1 MEYSKLVDIYQ
12 SLSQTTKM
20 LEKRAIITD
29 FLRGIKPDE
38 VEASILLLEG
48 RLFPESDKRK
58 IGIGN
63 QLILKSISKVS
74 GKTDTDLNDQWA
86 KIGDLG
92 LVAEKNISSRTQDS
106 LTQRKLTI
114 KQVFDNLRKLSEI
127 HGTGSTGKKVGLISE
142 LLGASNSVDSKYL
155 VRTCLED
162 LRTGSGFGILRD
174 AVADAFDVDVKNVQK
189 AYDLT
194 TDLSRVALVAK
205 TRGDAGLEKISLN
218 VGTPIKVMLFKKVE
232 SVEEGFEVVGS
243 PAIIDYK
250 YDGFRLQIHR
260 SDNEFK
266 LFTRNL
272 EDVTTQFPDIIEI
285 VKKDVK
291 SKNYIIDCEVVG
303 YDKDTKSWK
312 PFQEISQRIKR
323 KYGIDDMIK
332 EVPVM
337 IFAFDLIGLSGKNFI
352 DIPFKDRREKLSEI
366 ITEDSFSVSLAKEIT
381 TSSIEQSQE
390 FYEEALRVGA
400 EGVMMKNLEGVYK
413 PGSRVGFGVKIKPVM
428 ETLDLVIVGGEWGTG
443 KRANWISSF
452 ILACR
457 TEDGFKEIG
466 KIGTGFKEKDEI
478 GVSFDKMTKL
488 LKPFIIGESGRSV
501 KIKPGV
507 IIEVKYEEIQRS
519 PTYGSGYALRFPRF
533 VRLRDDKD
541 LKDVDNL
548 KRILKLSSAQRGRK

>member
-12 SLSQTTKM
+12 SLSGTTKM

-29 FLRGIKPDE
+29 FLKGIGSDE
-38 VEASILLLEG
+38 IEASVLLLEG
-48 RLFPESDKRK
+48 RLFPESDNRK
-58 IGIGN
+58 IGIGT

-74 GKTDTDLNDQWA
+74 GKTDSDLNNQWA

-92 LVAEKNISSRTQDS
+92 LVAEKNISSLAQ
-106 LTQRKLTI
+106 KELTI
-114 KQVFDNLRKLSEI
+114 KHVFDNLRKLSEI
-127 HGTGSTGKKVGLISE
+127 SGIGSTTKKIELISE
-142 LLGASNSVDSKYL
+142 LLISSNGVGSKYI

-162 LRTGSGFGILRD
+162 LRTGAGFGILRD
-174 AVADAFDVDVKNVQK
+174 AVADAFNVDVKNVQT

-194 TDLSRVALVAK
+194 TDLARVAIVAK
-205 TRGDAGLEKISLN
+205 IKGDVGLEKISLN

-260 SDNEFK
+260 SNNEFK

-272 EDVTTQFPDIIEI
+272 EDVTTQFPDIIEL

-303 YDKDTKSWK
+303 YDKNTNTWK

-323 KYGIDDMIK
+323 KYGITEMIK

-337 IFAFDLIGLSGKNFI
+337 IFAFDLIGLNGKNLI
-352 DIPFKDRREKLSEI
+352 DVPFKDRRGKLAEI
-366 ITEDSFSVSLAKEIT
+366 INEAPFAVNLAKEIT
-381 TSSIEQSQE
+381 TSSIEKGQN

-466 KIGTGFKEKDEI
+466 KIGTGFKEKDEM

-519 PTYGSGYALRFPRF
+519 PTYSSGYALRFPRF
-533 VRLRDDKD
+533 VRLREDKD

>member
-1 MEYSKLVDIYQ
+1 MEYSKLVEIYQ
-12 SLSQTTKM
+12 SLSETTKM
-20 LEKRAIITD
+20 LEKRAIIAD
-29 FLRGIKPDE
+29 FLKGIGSDE
-38 VEASILLLEG
+38 IEASVLLLEG

-58 IGIGN
+58 IGIGT

-74 GKTDTDLNDQWA
+74 GKTDSDLNNQWA

-92 LVAEKNISSRTQDS
+92 LVAEKNMSSS
-106 LTQRKLTI
+106 TQRKLTI
-114 KQVFDNLRKLSEI
+114 KHVFNNLRKLSEI
-127 HGTGSTGKKVGLISE
+127 SGNGSTVKKIGLISE
-142 LLGASNSVDSKYL
+142 LLGSSNGVGSKYI

-162 LRTGSGFGILRD
+162 LRTGAGFGILRD

-194 TDLSRVALVAK
+194 TDLSRVVIVAK
-205 TRGDAGLEKISLN
+205 TKGDVGLEKISLN

-260 SDNEFK
+260 SNNEFK

-272 EDVTTQFPDIIEI
+272 EDVTTQFPDIIEL
-285 VKKDVK
+285 VKTDVK

-303 YDKDTKSWK
+303 YDKDAKTWK

-323 KYGIDDMIK
+323 KYRIGEMIK

-337 IFAFDLIGLSGKNFI
+337 IFAFDLIGLNGKNLI
-352 DIPFKDRREKLSEI
+352 DVPFKDRRGKLARIISE
-366 ITEDSFSVSLAKEIT
+366 SPFAVNLAKEIT
-381 TSSIEQSQE
+381 TSSIEKGQK

-428 ETLDLVIVGGEWGTG
+428 ETLDLVIVGGAWGTG
-443 KRANWISSF
+443 KRVNWISSF

-457 TEDGFKEIG
+457 TEDGFEEIG
-466 KIGTGFKEKDEI
+466 KIGTGFKEKEGL
-478 GVSFDKMTKL
+478 GVSFNKMTEL
-488 LKPFIIGESGRSV
+488 LKPFIVSESGRNV

-507 IIEVKYEEIQRS
+507 IIEVKYEEIQKS
-519 PTYGSGYALRFPRF
+519 PNYGSGYALRFPRF
-533 VRLRDDKD
+533 VRLRDDKN

>member
-12 SLSQTTKM
+12 SLSGTTKM

-29 FLRGIKPDE
+29 FLKGIGSDE
-38 VEASILLLEG
+38 IEASVLLLEG
-48 RLFPESDKRK
+48 RLFPESDNRK
-58 IGIGN
+58 IGIGT

-74 GKTDTDLNDQWA
+74 GKTDSDLNNQWA

-92 LVAEKNISSRTQDS
+92 LVAEKNISSLAQ
-106 LTQRKLTI
+106 KELTI
-114 KQVFDNLRKLSEI
+114 KHVFDNLRKLSEI
-127 HGTGSTGKKVGLISE
+127 SGIGSTTKKIELISE
-142 LLGASNSVDSKYL
+142 LLISSNGVGSKYI

-162 LRTGSGFGILRD
+162 LRTGAGFGILRD
-174 AVADAFDVDVKNVQK
+174 AVADAFNVDVKNVQT

-194 TDLSRVALVAK
+194 TDLARVAIVAK
-205 TRGDAGLEKISLN
+205 IKGDVGLEKISLN

-260 SDNEFK
+260 SNNEFK

-272 EDVTTQFPDIIEI
+272 EDVTTQFPDIIKL

-303 YDKDTKSWK
+303 YDKNTNTWK

-323 KYGIDDMIK
+323 KYGITEMIK

-337 IFAFDLIGLSGKNFI
+337 IFAFDLIGLNGKNLI
-352 DIPFKDRREKLSEI
+352 DVPFKDRRGKLAEI
-366 ITEDSFSVSLAKEIT
+366 INEAPFAVNLAKEIT
-381 TSSIEQSQE
+381 TSSIEKGQN

-466 KIGTGFKEKDEI
+466 KIGTGFKEKDEM

-519 PTYGSGYALRFPRF
+519 PTYSSGYALRFPRF
-533 VRLRDDKD
+533 VRLREDKD

>member
-12 SLSQTTKM
+12 SLSGTTKM

-29 FLRGIKPDE
+29 FLKGIGSDE
-38 VEASILLLEG
+38 IEASVLLLEG
-48 RLFPESDKRK
+48 RLFPESDNRK
-58 IGIGN
+58 IGIGT

-74 GKTDTDLNDQWA
+74 GKTDSDLNNQWA

-92 LVAEKNISSRTQDS
+92 LVAEKNISSLAQ
-106 LTQRKLTI
+106 KELTI
-114 KQVFDNLRKLSEI
+114 KHVFNNLRKLSEI
-127 HGTGSTGKKVGLISE
+127 SGIGSTTKKIELISE
-142 LLGASNSVDSKYL
+142 LLISSNGVGSKYI

-162 LRTGSGFGILRD
+162 LRTGAGFGILRD
-174 AVADAFDVDVKNVQK
+174 AVADAFNVDVKNVQK

-194 TDLSRVALVAK
+194 TDLARVAIVAK
-205 TRGDAGLEKISLN
+205 INGDVGLEKISLN

-260 SDNEFK
+260 SNNEFK

-272 EDVTTQFPDIIEI
+272 EDVTTQFPDIIEL

-303 YDKDTKSWK
+303 YDKNTNTWK

-323 KYGIDDMIK
+323 KYGITEMIK

-337 IFAFDLIGLSGKNFI
+337 IFAFDLIGLNGKNLI
-352 DIPFKDRREKLSEI
+352 DVPFKDRRGKLAEI
-366 ITEDSFSVSLAKEIT
+366 INEAPFAVNLAKEIT
-381 TSSIEQSQE
+381 TSSIEKGQN

-466 KIGTGFKEKDEI
+466 KIGTGFKEKDEM

-533 VRLRDDKD
+533 VRLREDKD

-548 KRILKLSSAQRGRK
+548 KRILKLSSTQRGRK

>member
-1 MEYSKLVDIYQ
+1 MEYSKLIEIYQ
-12 SLSQTTKM
+12 SLSETTKM

-29 FLRGIKPDE
+29 FLKGIESDE
-38 VEASILLLEG
+38 IEASVLLLEG

-58 IGIGN
+58 IGIGT

-74 GKTDTDLNDQWA
+74 GKTDSDLNNQWA

-92 LVAEKNISSRTQDS
+92 LVAEKNISS
-106 LTQRKLTI
+106 LTQKELTI
-114 KQVFDNLRKLSEI
+114 KQVFNNLRKLSEI
-127 HGTGSTGKKVGLISE
+127 SGNGSTAKKIGLISE
-142 LLGASNSVDSKYL
+142 LLGYSNGVGSKYL

-162 LRTGSGFGILRD
+162 LRTGAGFGILRD

-194 TDLSRVALVAK
+194 TDLSRVAIIAK
-205 TRGDAGLEKISLN
+205 TKGDAGLLKISLN

-260 SDNEFK
+260 SNNKFK

-285 VKKDVK
+285 VKKDIK

-303 YDKDTKSWK
+303 YDKDTKTWK

-323 KYGIDDMIK
+323 KYGITEMIK

-337 IFAFDLIGLSGKNFI
+337 IFAFDLIGLNGKNLI
-352 DIPFKDRREKLSEI
+352 DVPFKDRRGKLAEI
-366 ITEDSFSVSLAKEIT
+366 INEAPFAVNLAKEIT
-381 TSSIEQSQE
+381 TSSIEKGQK

-428 ETLDLVIVGGEWGTG
+428 ETLDLVIVGGTWGTG

-457 TEDGFKEIG
+457 TEDGFEEIG
-466 KIGTGFKEKDEI
+466 KIGTGFKEKEGL
-478 GVSFDKMTKL
+478 GVSFNKMTKL
-488 LKPFIIGESGRSV
+488 LKPFIVSESGRSV

-507 IIEVKYEEIQRS
+507 IIEVKYEEIQKS

>member
-1 MEYSKLVDIYQ
+1 MEYSKLIEIYQ
-12 SLSQTTKM
+12 SLSETTKM

-29 FLRGIKPDE
+29 FLKGIGLDE
-38 VEASILLLEG
+38 IEASVLLLEG

-58 IGIGN
+58 IGIGT

-74 GKTDTDLNDQWA
+74 GKTDSDLNNQWA

-92 LVAEKNISSRTQDS
+92 LVAEKNISS
-106 LTQRKLTI
+106 LTQKELTI
-114 KQVFDNLRKLSEI
+114 KQVFNTLRKLSEI
-127 HGTGSTGKKVGLISE
+127 SGIGSTAKKIGLISE
-142 LLGASNSVDSKYL
+142 LLEYSNGVGSKYL

-162 LRTGSGFGILRD
+162 LRTGAGFGILRD

-194 TDLSRVALVAK
+194 TDLSQVAIVAK
-205 TRGDAGLEKISLN
+205 TKGDTGLEKISLN

-260 SDNEFK
+260 SNNEFK

-272 EDVTTQFPDIIEI
+272 EDVTTQFPDIIELI
-285 VKKDVK
+285 KTDVK

-303 YDKDTKSWK
+303 YNKDTKTWK

-323 KYGIDDMIK
+323 KYGITEMIK

-337 IFAFDLIGLSGKNFI
+337 IFAFDLIGLNGKNLI
-352 DIPFKDRREKLSEI
+352 DVPFKDRREKLAEI
-366 ITEDSFSVSLAKEIT
+366 INEAPFAVNLAKEIT
-381 TSSIEQSQE
+381 TSSIELGQK

-466 KIGTGFKEKDEI
+466 KIGTGFKEKDEM

-507 IIEVKYEEIQRS
+507 IIEVKYEEIQKS

-533 VRLRDDKD
+533 VRLRDDKN

>member
-1 MEYSKLVDIYQ
+1 
-12 SLSQTTKM
+12 M

-29 FLRGIKPDE
+29 FLKGIGSDE
-38 VEASILLLEG
+38 IEASVLLLEG
-48 RLFPESDKRK
+48 RLFPESDNRK
-58 IGIGN
+58 IGIGT

-74 GKTDTDLNDQWA
+74 GKTDSDLNNQWA

-92 LVAEKNISSRTQDS
+92 LVAEKNISSLAQ
-106 LTQRKLTI
+106 KELTI
-114 KQVFDNLRKLSEI
+114 KHVFNNLRKLSEI
-127 HGTGSTGKKVGLISE
+127 SGIGSTTKKIELISE
-142 LLGASNSVDSKYL
+142 LLISSNGVGSKYI

-162 LRTGSGFGILRD
+162 LRTGAGFGILRD
-174 AVADAFDVDVKNVQK
+174 AVADAFNVDVKNVQK

-194 TDLSRVALVAK
+194 TDLARVAIVAK
-205 TRGDAGLEKISLN
+205 INGDVGLEKISLN

-260 SDNEFK
+260 SNNEFK

-272 EDVTTQFPDIIEI
+272 EDVTTQFPDIIEL

-303 YDKDTKSWK
+303 YDKNTNTWK

-323 KYGIDDMIK
+323 KYGITEMIK

-337 IFAFDLIGLSGKNFI
+337 IFAFDLIGLNGKNLI
-352 DIPFKDRREKLSEI
+352 DVPFKDRRGKLAEI
-366 ITEDSFSVSLAKEIT
+366 INEAPFAVNLAKEIT
-381 TSSIEQSQE
+381 TSSIEKGQN

-466 KIGTGFKEKDEI
+466 KIGTGFKEKDEM

-533 VRLRDDKD
+533 VRLREDKD

-548 KRILKLSSAQRGRK
+548 KRILKLSSTQRGRK